1 MSYANSICQKVQLSC
16 RDMLRASSSA
26 GTLTLVPAAS
36 VLAGIETG
44 SVPIPRV
51 VIVCKRATVEDVFDG
66 NWTADATV
74 RVMGAA
80 SEMNETEFHALCGEV
95 FAHFFL
101 AAADV
106 AANWS
111 SADNEFTALAVYP
124 RTQEWELVDDG
135 SGNGAVWAA
144 ELTLTVKCCGSV
156 IS

>member
-1 MSYANSICQKVQLSC
+1 MSYANSICQKVQLSA
-16 RDMLRASSSA
+16 RDMLRAASSA
-26 GTLTLVPAAS
+26 GTLTLLPAAA

-44 SVPIPRV
+44 SVPLPRV
-51 VIVCKRATVEDVFDG
+51 VCLCKRAVAEEIFDG
-66 NWTADATV
+66 NWSADATV
-74 RVMGAA
+74 RVLAAGAELTEA
-80 SEMNETEFHALCGEV
+80 EFHALAGEV

-101 AAADV
+101 ASETV

-135 SGNGAVWAA
+135 SGNGALWAA